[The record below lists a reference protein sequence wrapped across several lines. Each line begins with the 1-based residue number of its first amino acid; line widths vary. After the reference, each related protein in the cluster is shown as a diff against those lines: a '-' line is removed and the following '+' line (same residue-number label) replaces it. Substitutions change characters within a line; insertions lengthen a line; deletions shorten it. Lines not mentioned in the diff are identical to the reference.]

1 MAHDGLRVE
10 NIVTSG
16 IFALDGGE
24 WEVDNNIWVVGNDD
38 EVFIIDA
45 AHTAAPI
52 IELSVDVL

>member
-45 AHTAAPI
+45 HTLQHPSSR
-52 IELSVDVL
+52 LSVDVL

>member
-1 MAHDGLRVE
+1 MAHHDLRVE

-24 WEVDNNIWVVGNDD
+24 WEVDNNIWIVGNNE

-45 AHTAAPI
+45 AHNATPIMNAAR
-52 IELSVDVL
+52 

>member
-1 MAHDGLRVE
+1 MAHHDLRVE

-24 WEVDNNIWVVGNDD
+24 WEVDNNIWVVGNNE

-45 AHTAAPI
+45 AHDAAPI
-52 IELSVDVL
+52 IDAAKY